1 MKNRSLNQAFICLNL
16 SSVHLLS
23 LTYGFQYSQKLIK
36 KVAKALQK
44 YCGKINSLF
53 YIYEYHFV
61 IYIKGYQ
68 DKSSLEN
75 YCKKLVNILESLIL
89 PERIST
95 GLGVVEI
102 NNDNLEKNTL
112 IKNLLIASEKAVQAY
127 SSSIGICYFNKN
139 MQEQIQRE
147 EDIKFELAQTIE
159 EEKPDRLFLVYQ
171 PIWEISS
178 DKICGFEAL
187 ARLESTK
194 YGLVHPLE
202 FIPLAERS
210 NLIIPLGHIII
221 RKALN
226 FLKTLKEND
235 CESVAVSINISMIQ
249 LLDDNF
255 IPSLLN
261 EIEEKQINPA
271 NVVLE
276 ITESIFD
283 ANYKKLNTLLAKL
296 TIRGIRIAIDDF
308 GTGYSSLAKQ
318 KQLKVN
324 CLKIDKFFIDKLLE
338 INPDEAITGDII
350 SMGHKLGH
358 TIIAEGIEDER
369 QLSYLR
375 DKGCDMIQGYLISK
389 PLTEEDALK
398 MIRDQEDTTYKI

>member
-16 SSVHLLS
+16 SSVHWLS
-23 LTYGFQYSQKLIK
+23 ITYGFQYSQKLIK

-159 EEKPDRLFLVYQ
+159 EEKPTDFFWS
-171 PIWEISS
+171 ISNMGNSS
-178 DKICGFEAL
+178 DKIC
-187 ARLESTK
+187 
-194 YGLVHPLE
+194 
-202 FIPLAERS
+202 
-210 NLIIPLGHIII
+210 
-221 RKALN
+221 
-226 FLKTLKEND
+226 
-235 CESVAVSINISMIQ
+235 
-249 LLDDNF
+249 
-255 IPSLLN
+255 
-261 EIEEKQINPA
+261 
-271 NVVLE
+271 
-276 ITESIFD
+276 
-283 ANYKKLNTLLAKL
+283 
-296 TIRGIRIAIDDF
+296 
-308 GTGYSSLAKQ
+308 
-318 KQLKVN
+318 
-324 CLKIDKFFIDKLLE
+324 
-338 INPDEAITGDII
+338 
-350 SMGHKLGH
+350 
-358 TIIAEGIEDER
+358 
-369 QLSYLR
+369 
-375 DKGCDMIQGYLISK
+375 
-389 PLTEEDALK
+389 ALK
-398 MIRDQEDTTYKI
+398 P